1 MITEDNNEEEY
12 GNMSM
17 MDRTKIKKS
26 GKAVKKEKTKK
37 EKLAAS

>member
-1 MITEDNNEEEY
+1 MNTDDNYDEDY

-37 EKLAAS
+37 EKLD

>member
-37 EKLAAS
+37 EKLSAQ